1 MRNNDADMP
10 MEHRIDGTGDAEQ
23 MADMPREPQIEE
35 ANEPEPMSRRELLR
49 LGLAGV
55 SAFALTRLGLGQIR
69 VEPKPVPCQRL
80 IADLPPD
87 FTQAFWTQVV
97 GRDQRVRLLMSSLE
111 RDGFEF
117 ILERV
122 RAFSAVSSRSD
133 PGPAGILTVAPSFKP
148 FAPTDPAHDAWSI
161 VSLYNG
167 CIHTVFAAGV
177 TVDHSTWQ
185 ISHYNI
191 LEFDPGGKL
200 YKRGIPRRIL
210 REGPRAIAE
219 GLGLPIVNPEQWH
232 KGFAAPDPDSAVQL
246 STALFREWIN
256 DRYAGPLYPPG
267 AIPSLLKDAPLMEA
281 VVQAQ
286 WLRYQLATRSTTK
299 CCSSS
304 TSCNACTSCSTSTF
318 TVVIDL

>member
-1 MRNNDADMP
+1 
-10 MEHRIDGTGDAEQ
+10 
-23 MADMPREPQIEE
+23 MPREPQIEE

-69 VEPKPVPCQRL
+69 AEPKPVPCQRL

-97 GRDQRVRLLMSSLE
+97 GRDERVRLLMSRLE
-111 RDGFEF
+111 GAGLQF
-117 ILERV
+117 IPERIK
-122 RAFSAVSSRSD
+122 AFSAVSSPSN

-148 FAPTDPAHDAWSI
+148 FAPTDPAHEAWSI

-167 CIHTVFAAGV
+167 CIHTVLAAGV
-177 TVDHSTWQ
+177 VVDHRTWQ
-185 ISHYNI
+185 IIRYTTW
-191 LEFDPGGKL
+191 EFDPGGKL
-200 YKRGIPRRIL
+200 YERSIPREIL
-210 REGPRAIAE
+210 RKGPEAIAK

-232 KGFAAPDPDSAVQL
+232 EGFAAPDINSAVQL

-281 VVQAQ
+281 VVKAQ
-286 WLRYQLATRSTTK
+286 WLRYQIATRSTTK

-304 TSCNACTSCSTSTF
+304 TSTNACTSCSTSTF
-318 TVVIDL
+318 TIEIKIDW